1 MLRRSSIFGIE
12 SMAVPPLP
20 PTPALGLRLRDS
32 LYRELVDVPL
42 SRGATISRG
51 AAKRS
56 GVETGGTGAV
66 ELEAAEEEEGR
77 EEGRWERL
85 LRALEMVDM
94 RLSSRKADSM
104 LARGWEV
111 ALPEEADSAVRRRKE
126 RSYLGSLNTDSTY
139 STRVAISGILEKE
152 MEITIAFHA
161 NSYHR
166 HLQVSSLFP
175 T

>member
-32 LYRELVDVPL
+32 LYRELAL
-42 SRGATISRG
+42 SRGAAISRG

-56 GVETGGTGAV
+56 GVEETGGTGAV
-66 ELEAAEEEEGR
+66 KLEAAEEEEGR

-111 ALPEEADSAVRRRKE
+111 ALLEEADSAVGRRKE
-126 RSYLGSLNTDSTY
+126 RSCLGSLSTDSTN
-139 STRVAISGILEKE
+139 STRVAISAILEKE
-152 MEITIAFHA
+152 IKITIAFNA